1 MADNLATQKKVL
13 RIIIIININIIINK
27 YIILPITL
35 SINMQTHHQSGRQG
49 GTCCLRKW
57 IIQLDICNLRL
68 YLPFFWKIAKPAGR
82 FAKWTVMHQSLWSLG
97 FRFDF
102 PQIIHSTVYMLQLRG
117 DINEKKRFLSGIA
130 RRRGG
135 LPMPEFLAL
144 FQEVRFWSI
153 QKRVYFFKNANV
165 LNF

>member
-102 PQIIHSTVYMLQLRG
+102 PQIIHSTVYMLQLRE
-117 DINEKKRFLSGIA
+117 DINENVFFQALREW
-130 RRRGG
+130 GG
-135 LPMPEFLAL
+135 GVYPCPNFLAL
-144 FQEVRFWSI
+144 FQEMYFWSM
-153 QKRVYFFKNANV
+153 KRVYFFKNANV